1 MNVIVRI
8 KVRQG
13 QRRGLLRHGGRTD
26 DMMRMQPIASAGLW
40 GDGQT
45 Y

>member
-13 QRRGLLRHGGRTD
+13 QRRGLLRHGGRWTD
-26 DMMRMQPIASAGLW
+26 ELRMHAANRISW
-40 GDGQT
+40 T
-45 Y
+45 VE